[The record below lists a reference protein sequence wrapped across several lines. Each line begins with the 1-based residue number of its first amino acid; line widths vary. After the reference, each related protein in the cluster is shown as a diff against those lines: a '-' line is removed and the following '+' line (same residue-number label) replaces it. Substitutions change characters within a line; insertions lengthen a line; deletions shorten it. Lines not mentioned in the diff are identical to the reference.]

1 MPWSGCLEAA
11 RGCAHHAPR
20 VTLGTVASGTDQS
33 RQGPDVHDSILPGHQ
48 IRDPIAF
55 PETLRLCKIIT
66 CVREAEQGS
75 SHSYWSCLELWGF
88 TRMLVSKMIDKPV
101 SHLTCTP
108 QYHSLDITYAGFSVV
123 SDRWQRWPGQ
133 RLVMQS
139 LHASSTLGIQRASR
153 NLLISR
159 LGKRSYTTITGE
171 CYIPLATCSMSRPPA
186 ELGDESPMPRW
197 PMPTIHA
204 GKQAAAQLRGCR
216 RSVSQPR
223 PRRLRDI

>member
-1 MPWSGCLEAA
+1 MPWSACLKAA
-11 RGCAHHAPR
+11 RRCSHHAPR

-101 SHLTCTP
+101 NHLTCTP
-108 QYHSLDITYAGFSVV
+108 QYHSLDITLPVLAWSLIDGSAG
-123 SDRWQRWPGQ
+123 
-133 RLVMQS
+133 
-139 LHASSTLGIQRASR
+139 
-153 NLLISR
+153 
-159 LGKRSYTTITGE
+159 
-171 CYIPLATCSMSRPPA
+171 LATIGDAIIACLLYSRHPKGVSVPSHQPPG
-186 ELGDESPMPRW
+186 EEVLHYYHS
-197 PMPTIHA
+197 
-204 GKQAAAQLRGCR
+204 
-216 RSVSQPR
+216 
-223 PRRLRDI
+223 